1 MFAAPNLKETELME
15 EKALYDRG
23 MAVRRDVLGAPYVD
37 KAVAAA
43 DDFNRHWQEYVTKH
57 CWGAIWTRPGLPRKT
72 RSMLNL
78 AMLAATGHPE
88 ELKLH
93 LRGAITNGVT
103 KDEIAE
109 VFLQVGA
116 YAGAP
121 SALEAFRTA
130 KEVFAEL
137 KI

>member
-1 MFAAPNLKETELME
+1 MFAAPSLKETDLME

-93 LRGAITNGVT
+93 LRGALTNGAT
-103 KDEIAE
+103 KEEIAE
-109 VFLQVGA
+109 IFLQVGA

-121 SALEAFRTA
+121 SALEAFRAA

-137 KI
+137 KV

>member
-1 MFAAPNLKETELME
+1 MFAAPSLKETDLMD
-15 EKALYDRG
+15 EKELYDRG
-23 MAVRRDVLGAPYVD
+23 MAVRREVLGAPYVD

-93 LRGAITNGVT
+93 LRGALTNGVT
-103 KDEIAE
+103 KEEIAE
-109 VFLQVGA
+109 IFLQVGA

-130 KEVFAEL
+130 KEVFAEQ
-137 KI
+137 KG

>member
-1 MFAAPNLKETELME
+1 MDEKE
-15 EKALYDRG
+15 LYDRG
-23 MAVRRDVLGAPYVD
+23 MAVRREVLGAPYVD

-57 CWGAIWTRPGLPRKT
+57 CWGAIWTRPGLSRKT

-78 AMLAATGHPE
+78 AMLAATGHAE

-93 LRGAITNGVT
+93 LRGALNNGVT
-103 KDEIAE
+103 RDEIAE
-109 VFLQVGA
+109 IFLQVGA

-121 SALEAFRTA
+121 SALTAFRTA
-130 KEVFAEL
+130 KEVFAEQ
-137 KI
+137 KG

>member
-1 MFAAPNLKETELME
+1 MFPARCSEEIDAME

-23 MAVRRDVLGAPYVD
+23 LAVRREVLGALYVD
-37 KAVAAA
+37 KSIGTA
-43 DDFNRHWQEYVTKH
+43 DEFNRHWQEYVTKH
-57 CWGAIWTRPGLPRKT
+57 CWGAIWTRPGLPRRT

-93 LRGAITNGVT
+93 LRGALTNGVT

-109 VFLQVGA
+109 IFLQVGC

-121 SALEAFRTA
+121 SALEAFRAA
-130 KEVFAEL
+130 KEVFAEQ
-137 KI
+137 KA

>member
-1 MFAAPNLKETELME
+1 MFAARSSKEIGAME
-15 EKALYDRG
+15 DKDLYDRG
-23 MAVRRDVLGAPYVD
+23 MAVRKDVLGAQYVD

-43 DDFNRHWQEYVTKH
+43 DDFNRPWQEYVTKH
-57 CWGAIWTRPGLPRKT
+57 CWGAIWTRPGLSRKT

-78 AMLAATGHPE
+78 AMLAATGHAE

-93 LRGAITNGVT
+93 LRGALTNGVT

-109 VFLQVGA
+109 IFLQVGA

-121 SALEAFRTA
+121 SALTAFRTA
-130 KEVFAEL
+130 KEVFGEQ
-137 KI
+137 K

>member
-1 MFAAPNLKETELME
+1 MFAAPSLKETELME

-37 KAVAAA
+37 KAVAAD

-93 LRGAITNGVT
+93 LRGALTNGVT
-103 KDEIAE
+103 KEEIAE
-109 VFLQVGA
+109 IFLQVGA

>member
-1 MFAAPNLKETELME
+1 MFTAADPEEMDTME
-15 EKALYDRG
+15 GKDLYDRG
-23 MAVRRDVLGAPYVD
+23 MAVRKEVLGPQYVD
-37 KAVAAA
+37 KALAAA

-93 LRGAITNGVT
+93 LRGALTNGVT

-109 VFLQVGA
+109 IFLQVGA

-121 SALEAFRTA
+121 SALEAFRAA
-130 KEVFAEL
+130 KEVFAEQ
-137 KI
+137 KS

>member
-1 MFAAPNLKETELME
+1 MFGAGFLEENDGME

-23 MAVRRDVLGAPYVD
+23 MAVRREVLGGQYVD

-93 LRGAITNGVT
+93 LRGALTNGVT

-109 VFLQVGA
+109 IFLQVGA

>member
-1 MFAAPNLKETELME
+1 MFAAPSLKETELME

-43 DDFNRHWQEYVTKH
+43 DDFNQHWQEYVTKH

-93 LRGAITNGVT
+93 LRGALTNGVT
-103 KDEIAE
+103 KEEIAE
-109 VFLQVGA
+109 IFLQVGA